1 MEEHYRTVY
10 NFLKDTDQLDTVS
23 RKLKGIWKEDK
34 DLFIN
39 LQEKLMEDILKTP
52 IHLDLDEDVE

>member
-1 MEEHYRTVY
+1 MEEHYKSVY

-23 RKLKGIWKEDK
+23 RKLKGNWKEDK

-39 LQEKLMEDILKTP
+39 LQEKVMEDILKTP
-52 IHLDLDEDVE
+52 INLDLDEDVE